1 MNPLKIL
8 TYAIFTAL
16 RSLNT
21 VQTWRK
27 IFIREANS
35 SGLEVK

>member
-8 TYAIFTAL
+8 TYAIFTGL
-16 RSLNT
+16 RNLNT

-27 IFIREANS
+27 IFIR
-35 SGLEVK
+35 SGQQLRLKS